1 METPAGP
8 GAFPGTRRAHT
19 LRAMSSPG
27 AYLPATDMPRFVR
40 ELMAFVDLGD
50 ADVAAIRRSAPAVL
64 KHEGELTAALY
75 EHFLRFPE
83 SARFFLGEDGM
94 PDLARLERRKHSL
107 GRWLSETAE
116 VATTQD
122 FSYYLLAIG
131 LSHSHR
137 AHGPGG
143 VVPAR
148 LMVGAM
154 SLAQTVLA
162 GVFAAEMPDAQQA
175 LDASVAWNKL
185 LLVHLNVLLLGYLP
199 TPRPA

>member
-1 METPAGP
+1 MPAGD
-8 GAFPGTRRAHT
+8 
-19 LRAMSSPG
+19 

-64 KHEGELTAALY
+64 KHEGKLTAALY

-83 SARFFLGEDGM
+83 SARFFLGEDGT

-107 GRWLSETAE
+107 GRWLRETAE

-137 AHGPGG
+137 AHGLGG
-143 VVPAR
+143 VIPAR

-154 SLAQTVLA
+154 SLAQTALA
-162 GVFAAEMPDAQQA
+162 GVFAAEMPDARQA
-175 LDASVAWNKL
+175 LEASQAWNKL

-199 TPRPA
+199 PPRPA